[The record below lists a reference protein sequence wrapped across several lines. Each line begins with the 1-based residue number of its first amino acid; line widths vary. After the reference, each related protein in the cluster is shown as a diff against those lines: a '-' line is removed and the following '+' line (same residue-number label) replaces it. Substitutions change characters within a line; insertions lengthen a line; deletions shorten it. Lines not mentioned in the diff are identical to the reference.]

1 MKKLISLDDHIFIAG
16 AGGMVGSS
24 LQRILRAAGYG
35 DISKGGKLYTPN
47 RKELNLLNF
56 DEVFKWFKKFN
67 PTVVIIAAGKVGGI
81 NANSSYPADFILENL
96 KIQTNVI
103 ELSWKFNVKRLL
115 FLGSS
120 CIYPKHAK
128 QPIKEDYLLDSSLEP
143 TNEWYSISKI
153 AGIKLCQAL
162 RIQYGFDAISLMP
175 TNLYGP
181 NDNYSESKSHVL
193 PALIKKFEE
202 AKKDNLSSVNCWGT
216 GLPKREFLHVED
228 LAKAC
233 LYVLENWNPSAIDS
247 PLDELNNKLS
257 FLNVGSG
264 EEISIKDLAELISKE
279 TGYKGEI
286 IWDTSKPDGT
296 PRKLLNTNKIRSIG
310 WRPSISLKDGIR
322 DTIIHYK
329 NELRNK
335 TIRL

>member
-24 LQRILRAAGYG
+24 LQKILRAAGYG

-47 RKELNLLNF
+47 REELNLLNF
-56 DEVFKWFKKFN
+56 DAVFKWFKKFN

-81 NANSSYPADFILENL
+81 NANSTYPADFILENL
-96 KIQTNVI
+96 KIQTNII
-103 ELSWKFNVKRLL
+103 ELSWKFNIKRLL

-181 NDNYSESKSHVL
+181 NDNYSASKSHVL
-193 PALIKKFEE
+193 PALIRKFEE
-202 AKKDNLSSVNCWGT
+202 AKKDNLITVNCWGT

-228 LAKAC
+228 LSKAC

-247 PLDELNNKLS
+247 PLDESNNKLS

-264 EEISIKDLAELISKE
+264 EEISIKDLAELISQE
-279 TGYKGEI
+279 TGFKGKI

-329 NELRNK
+329 NELKNK
-335 TIRL
+335 TIRI

>member
-56 DEVFKWFKKFN
+56 DEVCKWFKKFN

>member
-16 AGGMVGSS
+16 AGGMVGSC